1 MNNILIWQKSLNYEP
16 KWTNDIEN
24 QIQRGF
30 YFEPKNQTE
39 PYKVSSQSNAGKEL
53 GQIGSKLRINNHILL
68 INNVSTRD
76 MLGCS
81 KTRSMNPQ
89 TKNQHKRTMIT
100 NLLIENVLLWIH
112 RNGSLTNKH
121 PIYLDEWTTSIV
133 MFEWI
138 YEFIEQQKKNMVKVR
153 IEYQENNYKAVTNNK
168 AKIMIDEFINKRLE
182 MLDADTLLWALWS
195 IADNDLSA

>member
-30 YFEPKNQTE
+30 YFEPENQTE

-53 GQIGSKLRINNHILL
+53 GQIGSKIRKNNHILL
-68 INNVSTRD
+68 KNNVSTRD

-153 IEYQENNYKAVTNNK
+153 IEYQENNYKSVTSNM

-182 MLDADTLLWALWS
+182 MLDANTLLWALWS